1 MTKERK
7 VFDKKKKKRSIGK
20 RGVVDKWLIDMKK
33 CDCVLGCSN
42 HVAIIRENLGEHD
55 HTTRFL
61 CVQCN
66 MRYWRGLD
74 LRTSMSTRFNL
85 KYLCVFSKK
94 KTPRKVSFYSFS
106 PKTSVR
112 LFILKEVK
120 PSPDSKMIK
129 LLNFDNLFPPQTV
142 EWHRLSRF
150 PAKMTL
156 VHAWALLRRNLV
168 HS

>member
-7 VFDKKKKKRSIGK
+7 DFDEKRKKRSIGK

-42 HVAIIRENLGEHD
+42 HVAIIRGNLGEHD
-55 HTTRFL
+55 HATRFL

-66 MRYWRGLD
+66 MRCWRALD

-94 KTPRKVSFYSFS
+94 RHPGKSHFT
-106 PKTSVR
+106 
-112 LFILKEVK
+112 LFHQKRQYGYLY
-120 PSPDSKMIK
+120 
-129 LLNFDNLFPPQTV
+129 
-142 EWHRLSRF
+142 
-150 PAKMTL
+150 
-156 VHAWALLRRNLV
+156 
-168 HS
+168 

>member
-33 CDCVLGCSN
+33 CDCVLECSN
-42 HVAIIRENLGEHD
+42 HVAIIRGNLGEHD
-55 HTTRFL
+55 HATRFL

-66 MRYWRGLD
+66 MRCWRALD

-94 KTPRKVSFYSFS
+94 RHPGKSHFT
-106 PKTSVR
+106 
-112 LFILKEVK
+112 LFHQKRQYGYLY
-120 PSPDSKMIK
+120 
-129 LLNFDNLFPPQTV
+129 
-142 EWHRLSRF
+142 
-150 PAKMTL
+150 
-156 VHAWALLRRNLV
+156 
-168 HS
+168 